1 MQTNCLIATQL
12 YAAEPS
18 QLCLVRYGLV
28 PSCLVSLGLA
38 RLSDIISV
46 YYSVGQ
52 GLTRQLRLIA
62 TLEHLNHGSS
72 TNGIRVPLVKGHKM
86 MHGMEA

>member
-18 QLCLVRYGLV
+18 HLCLV
-28 PSCLVSLGLA
+28 PSCLVSSDLA

-52 GLTRQLRLIA
+52 DLTRQLQLIA
-62 TLEHLNHGSS
+62 TREHLNHGSK
-72 TNGIRVPLVKGHKM
+72 TNEICVPPFEGHKTI
-86 MHGMEA
+86 HVMEA